1 MNPSTNHFQ
10 KRSYCFMKKLK
21 NGKSVGYDSISNEMI
36 KNSPNC
42 LLDLILDYINLCL
55 QKSLVSETI
64 SYDLIAPI
72 FKEGD
77 RSNPDNYRG
86 ICISSAILKLITTII
101 SERLHTKVDELKL
114 IDKNQIGFKRNS
126 RTSDHL
132 LTLKPI
138 I

>member
-1 MNPSTNHFQ
+1 
-10 KRSYCFMKKLK
+10 
-21 NGKSVGYDSISNEMI
+21 MI

-42 LLDLILDYINLCL
+42 LLYLILDYINLCL
-55 QKSLVSETI
+55 QKSLI
-64 SYDLIAPI
+64 CYDLITPI

-86 ICISSAILKLITTII
+86 ICISSAILKLITSLI

-132 LTLKPI
+132 LTLKNI
-138 I
+138 IKKHITIGEVKNNIPVL

>member
-1 MNPSTNHFQ
+1 
-10 KRSYCFMKKLK
+10 MKKLK

-64 SYDLIAPI
+64 CYDLITPI

-77 RSNPDNYRG
+77 PDNYRG
-86 ICISSAILKLITTII
+86 ICISSAILKLITSFI

-126 RTSDHL
+126 RTSDYN
-132 LTLKPI
+132 
-138 I
+138 